1 MSRTL
6 EFRLRKLEPK
16 RTAGLQ
22 ALTDAELVA
31 RLETLTTAARAECGS
46 MGAVVEAY
54 AADQHLRTSLDCFVR
69 SLAADPGG
77 VAARATTYR
86 ASGAP
91 VLASLVEIWHERHA
105 S

>member
-6 EFRLRKLEPK
+6 EVRLRKLEPK

-22 ALTDAELVA
+22 ALTDGELLVHI
-31 RLETLTTAARAECGS
+31 ETLTTAARAEWGS
-46 MGAVVEAY
+46 MGDVVEAY
-54 AADQHLRTSLDCFVR
+54 AADQHLRTSLDGFVR

-77 VAARATTYR
+77 VAARAATYR

-91 VLASLVEIWHERHA
+91 VLALLVETWHERHA
-105 S
+105 